1 MSEQKNNAV
10 CSICGR
16 PYYKCLSCKEL
27 MKLSPWR
34 AFTDTPEHFK
44 IFSIIKGVNTGVYT
58 KREAKR
64 KLRNVDLS
72 DLERLRPNIKE
83 IICDILGHEKVE
95 GSDEEAIIEKLD
107 TVKGA
112 ENADD
117 KETDTVIVDYA
128 ANGDVAKADESEKQ
142 NEFE

>member
-58 KREAKR
+58 KREARR
-64 KLRNVDLS
+64 KLKNVDLS
-72 DLERLRPNIKE
+72 DFDSLRPNIQE
-83 IICDILGHEKVE
+83 IICDIMGHEKVE
-95 GSDEEAIIEKLD
+95 GSDEEAIVEKLD